1 MTKLLGILDRS
12 VVRFSVMPSAKYSCA
27 GSPVRLT
34 NGSTTIERRGAP
46 GAIAGLVTYHAA
58 PATPTS
64 KITHAAAHAARRF
77 RRGAAIVGAA
87 SVGSIPSKRT
97 R

>member
-27 GSPVRLT
+27 VSPVRLAK
-34 NGSTTIERRGAP
+34 GRTTIDRRGAP
-46 GAIAGLVTYHAA
+46 GPIAGLVTYHAA
-58 PATPTS
+58 PATTTS
-64 KITHAAAHAARRF
+64 KTTDAAAHVARRL
-77 RRGAAIVGAA
+77 RRGAAVLGTAVGN
-87 SVGSIPSKRT
+87 STPSKRT

>member
-27 GSPVRLT
+27 GSPVMLAK
-34 NGSTTIERRGAP
+34 GSTTIERWGAP
-46 GAIAGLVTYHAA
+46 GPTAGLVAYHAA
-58 PATPTS
+58 PPALTS
-64 KITHAAAHAARRF
+64 KTTHAAAHPTRRLRGSAAVL
-77 RRGAAIVGAA
+77 GAAA
-87 SVGSIPSKRT
+87 GSSTPSKRT